1 MPEIRKLSV
10 MALNLLSSSHLQT
23 TTAMSCAVYTSTKQ
37 CSTSTPAV
45 PTQSTDDVS
54 LYVSVGVSGAVIA
67 LIAAAVIV
75 ISVTVCL
82 RKRNSKVTNDVIYQ
96 SSSGQVV
103 MKTNEAYVE
112 TRASDSN
119 YTDDVYAYATQ
130 PTTAVL
136 TSNAAYNVHTST
148 DAVPTSSAARI
159 PTSTNDAYGVT
170 CRETDIAISTNEA
183 YGITRKAKEAASHD
197 GADIPAESV
206 PTSANQAYGA
216 AICQNTDD
224 TYDYI

>member
-1 MPEIRKLSV
+1 MRAKSFLLHA
-10 MALNLLSSSHLQT
+10 MASSLHHVCSRHYSHVYPLVPAVTNGQFLNLSFIQNPVDQHGEARIV
-23 TTAMSCAVYTSTKQ
+23 TADAFTNRT
-37 CSTSTPAV
+37 
-45 PTQSTDDVS
+45 
-54 LYVSVGVSGAVIA
+54 
-67 LIAAAVIV
+67 
-75 ISVTVCL
+75 SVTVCL

-96 SSSGQVV
+96 SSSGQVI
-103 MKTNEAYVE
+103 MKTNEAYAE

-119 YTDDVYAYATQ
+119 YTDDMYAYATQ

-148 DAVPTSSAARI
+148 DVVPTSSAARI
-159 PTSTNDAYGVT
+159 PTSSNDAYGVT
-170 CRETDIAISTNEA
+170 CSIAISTNEA
-183 YGITRKAKEAASHD
+183 YGITCKAKEAVSHD

-206 PTSANQAYGA
+206 PTSVNLAYGT